1 MDRLSGLD
9 ASFLYLE
16 TPAQL
21 MHVCGVIVLDPSTM
35 PDGYSFDEVQRGID
49 RRIRDVPDFTRKL
62 RRVPLGLDHPVWV
75 RDTQFDIERHV
86 HRLAL
91 PSPGGYKEL
100 TKLTAH
106 LAGLPLD
113 RSRPLWEMWVIEG
126 YRRQDGDADNDLV
139 VVFSKMHHA
148 TVDGVSGA
156 NLISHLCS
164 LEPDA
169 PPLGSGEKRSMGHT
183 PTHAELLGRALVRTP
198 ARPLNAVKLL
208 APSAE
213 LVAKTVSRARSGTA
227 MAAPL
232 TAPRTS
238 FNGTITGHRAI
249 ALAEM
254 SLDDIKEIKVATG
267 TTVNDVVL
275 SVAGGAL
282 RSYLEDRGELP
293 DSSLLATVPVSV
305 REESKREDG
314 ANKVSALFT
323 RLGTDTDDPLER
335 LEDMAQNNRNAKD
348 HHKAISADSLQ
359 DWAEFAAPRTF
370 GLAVRAY
377 AGLRLAER
385 HPVVHNLVISNV
397 PGPPV
402 PLFFM
407 GAEILGLYPLGPVF
421 HGAGLNVTVM
431 SNNGR
436 IGVGIIACR
445 ESMPDVDDLAKR
457 FPAALADLKA
467 AVGQRRS
474 PTPIGNARSAKKSS
488 AAKKTSSTKK
498 TSAAKAKKASST
510 KKTSAA
516 KAKKA
521 SATKKTSSAKK
532 TRAKA
537 KA

>member
-21 MHVCGVIVLDPSTM
+21 MHVCGLIVLDPSTM
-35 PDGYSFDEVQRGID
+35 PEPYSFTTFRDGIEA
-49 RRIRDVPDFTRKL
+49 RVRDVPDFTRKL

-75 RDTQFDIERHV
+75 RDQQFDIERHV

-91 PSPGGYKEL
+91 PTPGGYAEL
-100 TKLTAH
+100 TDLAGH

-126 YRRQDGDADNDLV
+126 YREDGRDLV

-156 NLISHLCS
+156 NLVSHLCS

-169 PPLGSGEKRSMGHT
+169 GPLAGPEEQSWPHEPGR
-183 PTHAELLGRALVRTP
+183 PELLGRAVLSAGT
-198 ARPLNAVKLL
+198 RPLHAVRLL
-208 APSAE
+208 EP
-213 LVAKTVSRARSGTA
+213 TVRGVVSTIGRVREGTA

-249 ALAEM
+249 AFSEM
-254 SLDDIKEIKVATG
+254 DLDVIKEVRSATG
-267 TTVNDVVL
+267 STVNDVVL
-275 SVAGGAL
+275 TVAGGAL
-282 RSYLEDRGELP
+282 RSYLADRDELP
-293 DSSLLATVPVSV
+293 ETSLLATVPVSV
-305 REESKREDG
+305 RSESRRADG

-323 RLGTDTDDPLER
+323 RLGTDVDDPLER
-335 LEDMAQNNRNAKD
+335 LREMSTTNRHAKE

-377 AGLRLAER
+377 ASLRLAER

-402 PLFFM
+402 PLYFL
-407 GAEILGLYPLGPVF
+407 GARIEALHPLGPVF
-421 HGAGLNVTVM
+421 HGAGLNITVM

-436 IGVGIIACR
+436 VGVGVIACR
-445 ESMPDVDDLAKR
+445 ESMPDVDDLAQR
-457 FPAALADLKA
+457 FPAELERLQE
-467 AVGQRRS
+467 AVRSEPASLTRRVR
-474 PTPIGNARSAKKSS
+474 TP
-488 AAKKTSSTKK
+488 STGG
-498 TSAAKAKKASST
+498 A
-510 KKTSAA
+510 
-516 KAKKA
+516 
-521 SATKKTSSAKK
+521 
-532 TRAKA
+532 
-537 KA
+537 

>member
-35 PDGYSFDEVQRGID
+35 PEPYSFAALRDGIES
-49 RRIRDVPDFTRKL
+49 RVRDVPDFTRKL

-75 RDTQFDIERHV
+75 RDQQFDIERHV

-91 PSPGGYKEL
+91 PTPGGYDEL
-100 TKLTAH
+100 TELAGH

-126 YRRQDGDADNDLV
+126 YRPEEGRDLIA
-139 VVFSKMHHA
+139 VFSKMHHA

-164 LEPDA
+164 LEPGA
-169 PPLGSGEKRSMGHT
+169 EPLGQNDEQRWPHEPSR
-183 PTHAELLGRALVRTP
+183 PELLGRAVVSATT
-198 ARPLNAVKLL
+198 RPLQAVRLL
-208 APSAE
+208 EPT
-213 LVAKTVSRARSGTA
+213 LRGVVSTIGRAREGTA

-238 FNGTITGHRAI
+238 FNGTITSHRAI
-249 ALAEM
+249 AISEM
-254 SLDDIKEIKVATG
+254 DLGAIKEVKSATG

-275 SVAGGAL
+275 AVAGGAL
-282 RSYLEDRGELP
+282 RSYLEDRDELP

-305 REESKREDG
+305 REESKRDDG

-323 RLGTDTDDPLER
+323 KLGTDVEDPLER
-335 LEDMAQNNRNAKD
+335 LQQMATANRHAKD

-377 AGLRLAER
+377 ASLRLAER

-402 PLFFM
+402 PLYFM
-407 GAEILGLYPLGPVF
+407 GARIEGLYPLGPVF
-421 HGAGLNVTVM
+421 HGAGLNITVM

-436 IGVGIIACR
+436 VGVGVIACR
-445 ESMPDVDDLAKR
+445 ESVPDVDDLARR
-457 FPAALADLKA
+457 FPAELDRLRKA
-467 AVGQRRS
+467 VREQDEV
-474 PTPIGNARSAKKSS
+474 TPI
-488 AAKKTSSTKK
+488 T
-498 TSAAKAKKASST
+498 KAKSK
-510 KKTSAA
+510 
-516 KAKKA
+516 KKA
-521 SATKKTSSAKK
+521 QA
-532 TRAKA
+532 
-537 KA
+537 

>member
-35 PDGYSFDEVQRGID
+35 PEPYSFAAFRDGIES
-49 RRIRDVPDFTRKL
+49 RVREVPDFTRKL

-75 RDTQFDIERHV
+75 RDPQFDIERHV

-91 PSPGGYKEL
+91 PTPGGYDEL
-100 TKLTAH
+100 VDLAGH

-113 RSRPLWEMWVIEG
+113 RSRPLWDMWVIEG
-126 YRRQDGDADNDLV
+126 YTTPEGHERI

-169 PPLGSGEKRSMGHT
+169 EPLGSGQEQSWPHE
-183 PTHAELLGRALVRTP
+183 PTRAELLGRAVLTMGTRPFQTVGLLTP
-198 ARPLNAVKLL
+198 TLKSV
-208 APSAE
+208 
-213 LVAKTVSRARSGTA
+213 VGTIGRAREGTA

-238 FNGTITGHRAI
+238 FNGTITSHRAI
-249 ALAEM
+249 GLAEM
-254 SLDDIKEIKVATG
+254 DLDAIKEVKSATG

-275 SVAGGAL
+275 AVAGGAL
-282 RSYLEDRGELP
+282 RAYLEDRDGLP

-305 REESKREDG
+305 RSESKRAEG

-323 RLGTDTDDPLER
+323 RLGTDVEDPLQR
-335 LEDMAQNNRNAKD
+335 LEQMATANRNAKE
-348 HHKAISADSLQ
+348 HHQAISADSLQ

-370 GLAVRAY
+370 GLAVRTY
-377 AGLRLAER
+377 ASLRLAER

-402 PLFFM
+402 PLYFM
-407 GAEILGLYPLGPVF
+407 GARIEALFPLGPVF
-421 HGAGLNVTVM
+421 HGAGLNITVM

-436 IGVGIIACR
+436 VGVGIIACR
-445 ESMPDVDDLAKR
+445 ESVADVDELARR
-457 FPAALADLKA
+457 FPAELERMRKALAERAPDA
-467 AVGQRRS
+467 ARHG
-474 PTPIGNARSAKKSS
+474 
-488 AAKKTSSTKK
+488 AAD
-498 TSAAKAKKASST
+498 
-510 KKTSAA
+510 
-516 KAKKA
+516 
-521 SATKKTSSAKK
+521 
-532 TRAKA
+532 
-537 KA
+537 